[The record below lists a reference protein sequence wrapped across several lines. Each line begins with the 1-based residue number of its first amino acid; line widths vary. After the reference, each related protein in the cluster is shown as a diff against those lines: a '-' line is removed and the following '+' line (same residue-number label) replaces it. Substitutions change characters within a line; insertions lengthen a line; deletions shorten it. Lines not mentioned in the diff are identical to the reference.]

1 MPEEKRLPDLT
12 LGKRF
17 PRMLLNFF
25 PKGWKRRRLV
35 EQSGGDQEPA
45 DLDFSDHFRST
56 RKLLLAWPER
66 PEEILLAFPAAR
78 ALFEALAADTD
89 CLHLCEA
96 RTSGLVQG
104 LFPGA
109 VVEWKD
115 SETAWHE
122 PAMQTL
128 ARNLRAYA
136 PDTLLILSQTSYPT
150 VLQAVLRST
159 RAPVRIG
166 WEGAVGAPF
175 ANARLS
181 AEASTALPARGFQ
194 ALALWRYAGFSPRE
208 EWMRIQSDEEARLLA
223 ANEWIHKR
231 AAPENT
237 WLYVHEVV
245 PGPSKNGRGVP
256 AGRALDDALFSYLEE
271 KVAAREVPGF
281 TLGAV
286 LWNPAGLDVP
296 RAGAWLDA
304 PIFNES
310 DFPGLLSVLEGARG
324 AIAFNGFGLHFASLV
339 ETRCIAL
346 LKPGEALYDA
356 SGVNKM
362 FEAEWI

>member
-25 PKGWKRRRLV
+25 PKSWKRRHLV
-35 EQSGGDQEPA
+35 EKSGGDQEPGNI
-45 DLDFSDHFRST
+45 DFTDHFRRT

-66 PEEILLAFPAAR
+66 PGEILLAFPAAR
-78 ALFEALAADTD
+78 ALFEALAPDTE
-89 CLHLCEA
+89 CLHVCEA
-96 RTSGLVQG
+96 GSSGLVQG
-104 LFPGA
+104 LFPG
-109 VVEWKD
+109 VVAEWKN

-122 PAMQTL
+122 PAMQSL

-136 PDTLLILSQTSYPT
+136 PDTLLILSQTPYPT

-159 RAPVRIG
+159 RAPMRIG
-166 WEGAVGAPF
+166 WEGAAEAPF
-175 ANARLS
+175 ANTRLV
-181 AEASTALPARGFQ
+181 ADASTPLPARGFQ
-194 ALALWRYAGFSPRE
+194 ALSLWRYAGFSPRE
-208 EWMRIQSDEEARLLA
+208 EWMRIQSDEETRLLS
-223 ANEWIHKR
+223 ANEWAHKR

-245 PGPSKNGRGVP
+245 AGPKGNLL
-256 AGRALDDALFSYLEE
+256 GRALDDALFSHLEE
-271 KVAAREVPGF
+271 KIAAREVPGF

-286 LWNPAGLDVP
+286 LWNPRGLNVP

-324 AIAFNGFGLHFASLV
+324 AVAFNGFGLHFASLV

-346 LKPGEALYDA
+346 LKPDEALYDS

-362 FEAEWI
+362 FEVEWI

>member
-25 PKGWKRRRLV
+25 PRDWKRRHLV
-35 EQSGGDQEPA
+35 EKSGGDHEPE
-45 DLDFSDHFRST
+45 DLDFSEHFRST
-56 RKLLLAWPER
+56 RKLVLAWPAR

-78 ALFEALAADTD
+78 ALFDSLAADTD
-89 CLHLCEA
+89 CLHVCEA
-96 RTSGLVQG
+96 RSSALVQG
-104 LFPGA
+104 LFPGV

-115 SETAWHE
+115 SETAWYE
-122 PAMQTL
+122 PAMQSL
-128 ARNLRAYA
+128 ARNLRAYG
-136 PDTLLILSQTSYPT
+136 PDTLLILSQTPYPT
-150 VLQAVLRST
+150 VLQAVLRAT

-166 WEGAVGAPF
+166 WENAVGAPF
-175 ANARLS
+175 ANTRLV
-181 AEASTALPARGFQ
+181 ADASTALPARGFQ
-194 ALALWRYAGFSPRE
+194 CLGLWRYAGFAPRE
-208 EWMRIQSDEEARLLA
+208 EWMRIQSDEETRLLS
-223 ANEWIHKR
+223 ANEWAHKR

-237 WLYVHEVV
+237 WLYVHEVA
-245 PGPSKNGRGVP
+245 
-256 AGRALDDALFSYLEE
+256 AGRSLDDALFSYLEE
-271 KVAAREVPGF
+271 KIAAREVPGF

-286 LWNPAGLDVP
+286 LWNPGGLDVP

-339 ETRCIAL
+339 ETRCLAL
-346 LKPGEALYDA
+346 LKPDEALYDA